1 MLKQIIEEECIE
13 LVRKEVELAENDPV
27 ADLSQIM
34 SNVYIDNSK
43 RTHGLRQTS
52 SAANSTMRAREPQAR
67 SIDRSASGYTTL
79 FIILYHSYYSRT
91 SLLKQKYH
99 HFDIGIVLKG
109 LDWISEIFYLSFM
122 FRKKDR

>member
-43 RTHGLRQTS
+43 RT
-52 SAANSTMRAREPQAR
+52 M
-67 SIDRSASGYTTL
+67 
-79 FIILYHSYYSRT
+79 
-91 SLLKQKYH
+91 
-99 HFDIGIVLKG
+99 V
-109 LDWISEIFYLSFM
+109 
-122 FRKKDR
+122 

>member
-79 FIILYHSYYSRT
+79 LLSYITPTIPTPHSSNKSIIIST
-91 SLLKQKYH
+91 SE
-99 HFDIGIVLKG
+99 
-109 LDWISEIFYLSFM
+109 SS
-122 FRKKDR
+122 